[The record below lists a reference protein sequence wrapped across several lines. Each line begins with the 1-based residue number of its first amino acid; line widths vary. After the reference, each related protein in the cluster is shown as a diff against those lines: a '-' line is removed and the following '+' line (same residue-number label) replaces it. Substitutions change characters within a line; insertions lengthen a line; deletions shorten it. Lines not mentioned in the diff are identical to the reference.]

1 MKNDMLGLIIETDD
15 EHGDETPYTSR
26 PRRNST
32 RKVPDQNNNNN
43 VKLLHA
49 QTMIITELDKVEEK
63 IDVKYDLSPRHTL
76 TLH

>member
-32 RKVPDQNNNNN
+32 RKGPDQNNNNN

-49 QTMIITELDKVEEK
+49 QTMMSELDKVEEK
-63 IDVKYDLSPRHTL
+63 IDVKYDLSPRHSPTL
-76 TLH
+76 N